1 MGQVLD
7 RFQDKEWRERKIRK
21 ITDKAFEGLKSQEEA
36 AFEGLKSKEE
46 TAKFED
52 LYIAVLLIYND
63 INKHLPGPHFDP
75 PSKDRVKQVMK
86 ECDVNPDG
94 KIDRE
99 EFHEFIKKMTEDTF
113 TGISQELIVTL
124 VVTPMVALAT
134 MRALESLPGS
144 IGKIAQ
150 KVPKSLYVSLVTLAI
165 VALRNWI

>member
-7 RFQDKEWRERKIRK
+7 RFQDKKWRESKMRK
-21 ITDKAFEGLKSQEEA
+21 ITDKAFEGLQ
-36 AFEGLKSKEE
+36 SKEE
-46 TAKFED
+46 TAPLRIED
-52 LYIAVLLIYND
+52 LYIAVLLVYND

-75 PSKDRVKQVMK
+75 PSRDRVEQVMK

-113 TGISQELIVTL
+113 TRISQGLIVTL
-124 VVTPMVALAT
+124 IVTPMVALAT
-134 MRALESLPGS
+134 MRALEGLPGS

-165 VALRNWI
+165 VALRNWMQRIFYNN